1 MEQIKKKCLKIL
13 IDNSGYE
20 LKNHGDLAM
29 LQVASERFKQ
39 HFPDAEIY
47 IFTNAP
53 DRLKKLI
60 PYAIPASL
68 AGRKQWDAQWNIIG
82 SLHKL
87 FPKSF
92 YSWLDSREVFF
103 KLKYHN
109 FSRRWIEQRLS
120 KRGYDMQPM
129 HTYLALVQQADIV
142 IATGGGYITDT
153 FERHA
158 LCVLKTLA
166 LAQAF
171 GKPTALFGQGI
182 GPLNNQKLLNFAKQV
197 LPKLCQL
204 SLREAVFSK
213 HLALYVGVPEN
224 LIAITGDDAVTL
236 AYSKAPLKLGRDI
249 GVNLRIA
256 SYSGIK
262 EDVLNGI
269 RYNMNL
275 ASKMFDAK
283 LIPIPISVH
292 EGDSD
297 IESLR
302 MLLSDYDVDNTKLLD
317 TPQKVIEQ
325 ISLCRI
331 VITGSYHAAV
341 FALSQ
346 GISVVAIAASDYY
359 RYKFEGLADQFGCAC
374 LIVDQDSSTFS
385 NDMKKII
392 NSSWQNAD
400 EVRIGL
406 LEQAKIQVHKSELA
420 YDVFMTKKIKK

>member
-1 MEQIKKKCLKIL
+1 MKIL

-39 HFPDAEIY
+39 YFPDAEIH

-53 DRLKKLI
+53 ERLKKLI

-68 AGRKQWDAQWNIIG
+68 AGRRQWDAQWNMIG
-82 SLHKL
+82 SLHKI
-87 FPKSF
+87 FPKLF
-92 YSWLDSREVFF
+92 YGWLDDREVFF

-109 FSRRWIEQRLS
+109 FSLRWIEKRLS
-120 KRGYDMQPM
+120 KRGYDIQPM
-129 HTYLALVQQADIV
+129 HTYLDLVQQADIV

-166 LAQAF
+166 IAQAF

-182 GPLNNQKLLNFAKQV
+182 GPAKNQKLLNFAKHV
-197 LPKLCQL
+197 LPKLHQL
-204 SLREAVFSK
+204 TLREAVFSK
-213 HLALYVGVPEN
+213 PLALSVGVPES

-236 AYSKAPLKLGRDI
+236 AYSKAPFKLGKGI

-256 SYSGIK
+256 SYSGIN
-262 EDVLNGI
+262 EDVLNDI
-269 RYNMNL
+269 RYNLNL

-292 EGDSD
+292 KADSD

-302 MLLSDYDVDNTKLLD
+302 KLLSDYEVQNIGLLD

-325 ISLCRI
+325 ISLCRM

-359 RYKFEGLADQFGCAC
+359 RYKFEGLANQFRAGC

-385 NDMKKII
+385 NDMKTTI
-392 NSSWQNAD
+392 NSCWQDAD
-400 EVRIGL
+400 KVRIGL
-406 LEQAKIQVHKSELA
+406 LEQAKVQVRQSELA
-420 YDVFMTKKIKK
+420 YDAFMIKKD